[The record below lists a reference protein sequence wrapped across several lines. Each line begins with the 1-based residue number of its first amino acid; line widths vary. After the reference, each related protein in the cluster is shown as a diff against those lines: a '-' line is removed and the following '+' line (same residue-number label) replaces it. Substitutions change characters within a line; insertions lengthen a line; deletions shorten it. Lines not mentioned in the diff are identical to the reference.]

1 MPQEITDAQI
11 DAPLDAPSLT
21 LDDDALARDY
31 DRISATRQF
40 QSGRRLVADLGVAPG
55 ERVLDMG
62 CGTGLLA
69 QYIADRVG
77 PQGRVLGIDPL
88 PLRIEIAR
96 ERARPNLAFQVGDAR
111 DLAALPEASFDVV
124 VLNAVFHWLPEKLGP
139 LKGFARV
146 LRPGGRIGINTMLKG
161 EESPL
166 HQVVREVLAEPPF
179 DRHASARESLV
190 FRVEPEEM
198 RALFEATGF
207 HPTLI
212 EARPTEQVH
221 ANAEAAIRYSEVS
234 SFGNFL
240 GHLPR
245 ELRAAAREAVR
256 RRFEVLAT
264 PQGIVRRGRRLVAL
278 AVRR

>member
-1 MPQEITDAQI
+1 MPQEIVA
-11 DAPLDAPSLT
+11 APIDAPSLT

-40 QSGRRLVADLGVAPG
+40 QSGQRLVADLGVVPG

-69 QYIADRVG
+69 QHIADRVG
-77 PQGRVLGIDPL
+77 PEGRVLGIDPL

-96 ERARPNLAFQVGDAR
+96 ERVRPNLAFQVGDAR
-111 DLAALPEASFDVV
+111 ELAALPEASFDVV

-139 LKGFARV
+139 LKSFARV
-146 LRPGGRIGINTMLKG
+146 LRPGGRIGIGTMLKG
-161 EESPL
+161 EVNPL
-166 HQVVREVLAEPPF
+166 QQLVREVLAVPPF
-179 DRHASARESLV
+179 DRHAPVRESLV
-190 FRVEPEEM
+190 FRVDAEEM

-207 HPTLI
+207 RPTLI
-212 EARPTEQVH
+212 ETRPTEQVH
-221 ANAEAAIRYSEVS
+221 PSAEAAIRYSEVS

-240 GHLPR
+240 GHLPG

-256 RRFEVLAT
+256 RRLEALAT
-264 PQGIVRRGRRLVAL
+264 PRGIVRQGRRLVAL
-278 AVRR
+278 AVRQ